1 MNEPEQ
7 INLPLF
13 VTGADEEPIVF
24 SNIMIVQHEQK
35 EFILTFCQYS
45 PPLTLGPPE
54 AQVEQMKSMPYVPV
68 KVVSRVALTP
78 QRLQELI
85 AILQDN
91 YSKWQEKQ
99 GANE

>member
-1 MNEPEQ
+1 
-7 INLPLF
+7 
-13 VTGADEEPIVF
+13 
-24 SNIMIVQHEQK
+24 MIVQHEQK

-78 QRLQELI
+78 QRLQELM

-91 YSKWQEKQ
+91 FSKWQEKQ
-99 GANE
+99 AGPSG